1 VQALGACGL
10 IYLAKLNDDGTTTP
24 VSVPE
29 VDERKSVEV
38 IGVDGASLDLKAR
51 AACGDG
57 QTLLRYDPKANTS
70 TVLLGAPINGG
81 GVIDAISYVG
91 QR

>member
-1 VQALGACGL
+1 MAVPRSLTAPTNGQNSGQDLGDVNAWQLPAGTFVQALGACGL

-38 IGVDGASLDLKAR
+38 ME
-51 AACGDG
+51 
-57 QTLLRYDPKANTS
+57 S
-70 TVLLGAPINGG
+70 TVHPWT
-81 GVIDAISYVG
+81 
-91 QR
+91 